1 MANKY
6 NSLSRTKWLCKYCI
20 VFTPKYRLKTEFN
33 LYKRN
38 IVGIKKRLC
47 KYKSVEIIEGHI
59 MPDHIHLL
67 LSIWSKYIISSIMRY
82 LKGEN
87 LLKIFDMHSNF

>member
-1 MANKY
+1 MADKH
-6 NSLSRTKWLCKYCI
+6 NSLSRIKWLCKYCI
-20 VFTPKYRLKTEFN
+20 VFAPKYRLKTEFN

-38 IVGIKKRLC
+38 IVGITKRLC
-47 KYKSVEIIEGHI
+47 KYKSVEIIEGYI

-67 LSIWSKYIISSIMRY
+67 LSIWTKYSISSIMRY